1 MIFLA
6 HMEDEIITLPN
17 DSPLREFI
25 LDALADEYSR
35 KILNFTIEQS
45 RSVIDIIKALDI
57 PMTTAYRRIKGLTEQ
72 KLLRT
77 TGSIITDDGKRYFLY
92 QSRLKAVY
100 IIFGLESLNIQII
113 ENKDFINSKYW

>member
-1 MIFLA
+1 
-6 HMEDEIITLPN
+6 MEDEIITLPN